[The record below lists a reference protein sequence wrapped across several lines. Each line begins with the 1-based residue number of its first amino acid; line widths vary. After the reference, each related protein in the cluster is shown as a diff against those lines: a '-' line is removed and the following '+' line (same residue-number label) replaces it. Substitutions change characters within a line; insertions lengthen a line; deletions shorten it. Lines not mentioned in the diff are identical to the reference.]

1 MKVYVKVSID
11 QCLEETGK
19 RPIGTRWVDTNK
31 GDKIKPKIR
40 SRLVAQELKRGP
52 AQPELFAATPPVEY
66 IRYLVS
72 CCASSQRDKQPTRI
86 MVQDAKKA

>member
-1 MKVYVKVSID
+1 MKVYIKVAIE
-11 QCLEETGK
+11 QCLKETGK

-40 SRLVAQELKRGP
+40 SRLVAQELKRDK
-52 AQPELFAATPPVEY
+52 QPELSAATPPVEY

-72 CCASSQRDKQPTRI
+72 
-86 MVQDAKKA
+86 